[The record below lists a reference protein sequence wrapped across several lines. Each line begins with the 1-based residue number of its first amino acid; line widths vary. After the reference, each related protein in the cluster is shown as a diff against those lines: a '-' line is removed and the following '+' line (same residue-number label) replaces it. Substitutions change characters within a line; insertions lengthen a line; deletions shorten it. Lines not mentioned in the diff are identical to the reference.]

1 MREIYNN
8 NICETNML
16 SMLICYYVFKNYS
29 VLNS

>member
-8 NICETNML
+8 NICGTN
-16 SMLICYYVFKNYS
+16 MLICYYVFKNYS